1 MAYIKT
7 IDGSQYDITDDE
19 YKRLLDIH
27 NWRGKEY
34 LTVRTG
40 AGRYVLPIG
49 AITAVSPDNVPATDS
64 TVLLA
69 AAIDRLAAA
78 LEKVRA

>member
-7 IDGSQYDITDDE
+7 IDGSQYDITHDE
-19 YKRLLDIH
+19 YKRLLDVH

-34 LTVRTG
+34 LTVRTD

-49 AITAVSPDNVPATDS
+49 AIAAITPDNVPSADG

-69 AAIDRLAAA
+69 EAIDRLAAA
-78 LEKVRA
+78 LEKVRG